1 MTLFAD
7 GFEKALIGVGTQ
19 CNEDVAVY
27 DYQKCI
33 EILNK
38 AMPLEDAV
46 EFMEFNVLGSYLG
59 KYTPVFINQE

>member
-19 CNEDVAVY
+19 GNEDVAVY